1 MVNLCNLCR
10 KPQIIKNK
18 YVSSLIGTICIYLSI
33 SFILPVGNFSVY
45 ITSYININQEWVT
58 MHYGTY
64 FSLILTFSM
73 TFSRSFG
80 GLLENKMGFMLTT
93 QFGLAIVLVANIFFF
108 NVQNIWICYILIC
121 IMGIGCGI
129 ATSLLAKNLAFYN
142 PTKKGRISGIIGI
155 LTVVLAAIF
164 AFLGEKV
171 INSSGESVNE
181 KKVYPK
187 EIAEKTYIFYLSGFF
202 SLPVGGFLGFL
213 FLYEYKREDDP
224 TQYLRDVSDK
234 QKELNEVNE
243 AEEALNPKTNPEEEI
258 VANINNSTEEE
269 KEKEKAE
276 KNFEKEVDKIKSK
289 KHIKQVLKSWRFW
302 RISISSLLLN
312 FPVMFMVNTG
322 RIFGAIIGINATIL
336 QLMSIFQAFG
346 IVLIGPILGYISD
359 KKNPLVLLR
368 IVTLI
373 CVLPGIILNLFLEN
387 SFMFLLSVL
396 LYIFGL
402 VGNMVGSPPLIME
415 IYGIQESVI
424 LGSFLSTF
432 AKVSEIITTTVA
444 FFVSFIYQGN
454 SIRIPY
460 KIIYVLSALF
470 SYLSFYLLMVEE
482 MDKQEY
488 DDSEV
493 EVEPTPISRESILSN
508 L

>member
-1 MVNLCNLCR
+1 
-10 KPQIIKNK
+10 
-18 YVSSLIGTICIYLSI
+18 
-33 SFILPVGNFSVY
+33 
-45 ITSYININQEWVT
+45 
-58 MHYGTY
+58 
-64 FSLILTFSM
+64 
-73 TFSRSFG
+73 
-80 GLLENKMGFMLTT
+80 
-93 QFGLAIVLVANIFFF
+93 
-108 NVQNIWICYILIC
+108 
-121 IMGIGCGI
+121 MGIGCGI

-187 EIAEKTYIFYLSGFF
+187 EIAEKTYIFYLSGFI
-202 SLPVGGFLGFL
+202 SLPLGGFLGFL

-234 QKELNEVNE
+234 QKELNEVVE

-258 VANINNSTEEE
+258 VANMYNSTEEE

>member
-1 MVNLCNLCR
+1 
-10 KPQIIKNK
+10 
-18 YVSSLIGTICIYLSI
+18 
-33 SFILPVGNFSVY
+33 
-45 ITSYININQEWVT
+45 
-58 MHYGTY
+58 
-64 FSLILTFSM
+64 
-73 TFSRSFG
+73 
-80 GLLENKMGFMLTT
+80 
-93 QFGLAIVLVANIFFF
+93 
-108 NVQNIWICYILIC
+108 
-121 IMGIGCGI
+121 MGIGCGI
-129 ATSLLAKNLAFYN
+129 ATSLLAKNLTFYN

-171 INSSGESVNE
+171 INISGESVNE

-336 QLMSIFQAFG
+336 QLLSIFQAFG

-488 DDSEV
+488 DDSEI
-493 EVEPTPISRESILSN
+493 EVEQTPISRESILSN

>member
-1 MVNLCNLCR
+1 
-10 KPQIIKNK
+10 
-18 YVSSLIGTICIYLSI
+18 
-33 SFILPVGNFSVY
+33 
-45 ITSYININQEWVT
+45 
-58 MHYGTY
+58 
-64 FSLILTFSM
+64 
-73 TFSRSFG
+73 
-80 GLLENKMGFMLTT
+80 
-93 QFGLAIVLVANIFFF
+93 
-108 NVQNIWICYILIC
+108 
-121 IMGIGCGI
+121 
-129 ATSLLAKNLAFYN
+129 
-142 PTKKGRISGIIGI
+142 
-155 LTVVLAAIF
+155 
-164 AFLGEKV
+164 
-171 INSSGESVNE
+171 
-181 KKVYPK
+181 
-187 EIAEKTYIFYLSGFF
+187 
-202 SLPVGGFLGFL
+202 
-213 FLYEYKREDDP
+213 
-224 TQYLRDVSDK
+224 
-234 QKELNEVNE
+234 
-243 AEEALNPKTNPEEEI
+243 
-258 VANINNSTEEE
+258 
-269 KEKEKAE
+269 
-276 KNFEKEVDKIKSK
+276 
-289 KHIKQVLKSWRFW
+289 
-302 RISISSLLLN
+302 
-312 FPVMFMVNTG
+312 MFMVNTG

-373 CVLPGIILNLFLEN
+373 CVLPGIILNLFLDN

-493 EVEPTPISRESILSN
+493 EVEPKLISRESILSN